1 MQHIYSDPFT
11 LELQYDHEGQ
21 SVTMFLIFMCL
32 IVLTDFNVQEKN
44 TSDVTRISSSESART
59 F

>member
-1 MQHIYSDPFT
+1 MISLHLNYSI
-11 LELQYDHEGQ
+11 YDHEGQ

-44 TSDVTRISSSESART
+44 TSDVTRIPSSESVRT